1 MDEVKWE
8 EQKATVRRVEAT
20 LRSTL
25 LGASDDDIWMR
36 DYLHDWGEQ
45 VDALDLT
52 DVPQNIR
59 GNAPDLDHRLAD
71 TAFNFYDPIPVTPPV
86 VRPPAQVSKHQPKS
100 IRDILYDWAIAAIDW
115 WLFNFHAECERF
127 AHFEWPEWCVEQT
140 ERDEYIKSVRN
151 FTNVLVL
158 GQNAFKPEARGFVW
172 DIRDLANIRLLDYH
186 APLSSHFDL
195 DYLAELLDGCAD
207 RSMVSQVTS
216 TGADFAADVALQIYL
231 APHLTTLAP
240 GYALVSKEI
249 KRLAKAGYVE
259 FMNYL
264 GFLPCRFI
272 QQGTRCRKL
281 EPERPRRISDA
292 GGPRGEPLFDSL
304 GVQVIP
310 LNDAI
315 RNIPLSEHPDDK
327 SYQFLNDTERTTG
340 ILGSEGLLPP
350 RPTARIRKRLPW
362 EAKPHIPDVL
372 HNIMVLMYAARVFS
386 LDLYVVTDDWKDMF
400 NQFRLA
406 PWELWKVG
414 FAFGHLSDTIGDKT
428 VLGVVL
434 EYTLGYGFAN
444 ASNLCQRFANG
455 VFDAI
460 SKQMH
465 EADRSFFS
473 ASVRTDSERQYIAQ
487 RRALSALTGREECAL
502 FSMDI
507 YTDDGIMIV
516 AGAERTERLLRLW
529 GTFVKRSRA
538 RMAIPEKRTLGAG
551 LLWCGVNTIPC
562 LGFAYV
568 PRAKVVRACAEL
580 RRIGTRDPALEW
592 ADYRSLVGLLE
603 HLLPIVG
610 FTRLQMHELY
620 YVHHVFTNA
629 EPNARV
635 VKHITDGIVDR
646 ANEWAARLGTCPGSL
661 ADVVFGAG
669 VMAVPPNVVWW
680 YVFGD
685 AARERARSDSG
696 LGGYM
701 HGFGWRAPLLDCD
714 IEGPCKLPITVLE
727 YMVIAVNLIMFSSLI
742 PDHKHNWPV
751 FASDSLGSFLAIL
764 DLKSKS
770 KLMQFVSNYIAK
782 MPEVARFKHR
792 LTVAHVYG
800 TGNSFGDAESRGND
814 ELIARLSKQ
823 LRVDYH
829 RLPLSK
835 RAQSF
840 ITLVRSRARELA
852 RKGGNLVRQH
862 ERVAPPIQRKRNVR
876 ESAKRGVRDQ
886 RQRDQQQSQQG
897 THDRHRPTD
906 SAVRQRPSSPAER
919 GTDAATSAS
928 SMGDGPGA
936 GSRALALLPQGRGA
950 RRAEPERPR
959 RITELTNADFVVGAR
974 DRVFV
979 IVGTDAPAAAMDT
992 WRPAYD
998 AVLAELRQAA
1008 HGAVRQRPSS
1018 PAERGTNAATSSSSM
1033 GDGPGDGHSPVPFQP
1048 PPPASPPRRASV
1060 PLVDSSPSYQSPV
1073 QQPRPAHER
1082 MLIMA
1087 PVERSPD
1094 RSPLP
1099 AQPAPAREL
1108 PRVPP
1113 LPAVAQSAPPAGA
1126 RSRLARRRDMSDFDP
1141 TMAPTFMDM
1150 RDELLADTSPFRVGR
1165 VDEGLLNDVFSTY
1178 ADSAA
1183 TRTIGA
1189 DRSAWKKWK
1198 AFCNRHDIQRLWRN
1212 CTEANTGQD
1221 AVGHRREVY
1230 ILRAFLIETHRMMV
1244 PRRKSSKRARPSS
1257 SLNVVAGVRRIHKRA
1272 MIEMVSCAHLAMAM
1286 RGLNAQFM
1294 QEEGSNRALL
1304 AHRMEPLNNAEA
1316 IAMTSDALQ
1325 GARLPRWTVDWN
1337 SLVGISFKAGLRT
1350 ARQAGTR
1357 KADIASLDVEKQP
1370 HEMGR
1375 DNLTWYL
1382 ADGAGDYAHVSELPT
1397 VHVLLDNECACLRP
1411 AASKADQTA
1420 EHFGNQLIYLPVIHD
1435 DPNNAALAL
1444 AALERAHVVRGS
1456 ARVQSPLLPADDRG
1470 AALTCDRIDTIF
1482 NALAVAALGEQTAST
1497 RSFHGCRIFAA
1508 CCHRANGEDDETI
1521 QALCRWRTAASLKI
1535 YARINPRDYAARVRR
1550 MSSTVVDSRI
1560 AANLPTLDDSALHAE
1575 FDSIIGPLENGRDIA
1590 DTCDVHVDSDDEDDE
1605 PAQQGGAAAQPA
1617 PQQQKA
1623 VARPR
1628 AAAAAPPPRK
1638 RRAPAV
1644 QPASPSK
1651 PKRNEQRKLDGMTP
1665 IAVRQRNPK
1674 QANTVSFSRYERY
1687 KHAKTRG
1694 EFGAL
1699 GGTAADF
1706 RHDVKKGFID
1716 VDCSRKGQNS
1726 SDS

>member
-1 MDEVKWE
+1 MIRSHPPAPASRLDDSLSPRGRAGIINSSIHPSSSLCWHSLAEHGTAKVALPGGARAPRRVSMQPAQHTTDEVKWE
-8 EQKATVRRVEAT
+8 EQKATVRRIEST

-25 LGASDDDIWMR
+25 LDASDDDIWMR

-59 GNAPDLDHRLAD
+59 GNAPDLDDRLAD

-158 GQNAFKPEARGFVW
+158 GHNAFKPEARGAVW

-195 DYLAELLDGCAD
+195 DYLAELLDDCAD

-259 FMNYL
+259 FINYL

-315 RNIPLSEHPDDK
+315 RTIPESERPGDK

-372 HNIMVLMYAARVFS
+372 HNTMVLMYAARIFS

-460 SKQMH
+460 SRQMH

-473 ASVRTDSERQYIAQ
+473 ANERTDSERRYIAQ

-516 AGAERTERLLRLW
+516 AGAQRTERLLRLW

-568 PRAKVVRACAEL
+568 PRTKVVRACAEL

-620 YVHHVFTNA
+620 YVHHVFANA

-669 VMAVPPNVVWW
+669 IMAIPPNVVWW

-714 IEGPCKLPITVLE
+714 IEGPCALPITVLE
-727 YMVIAVNLIMFSSLI
+727 YMVIAVNLMMFSSLI
-742 PDHKHNWPV
+742 PDHEHNWPV

-770 KLMQFVSNYIAK
+770 KLMQFVSSYIAK

-814 ELIARLSKQ
+814 ELISRLAKQ

-852 RKGGNLVRQH
+852 RKSGNLVRQH
-862 ERVAPPIQRKRNVR
+862 ERVAPPVQRKRNAR
-876 ESAKRGVRDQ
+876 ESAKRG
-886 RQRDQQQSQQG
+886 
-897 THDRHRPTD
+897 
-906 SAVRQRPSSPAER
+906 
-919 GTDAATSAS
+919 
-928 SMGDGPGA
+928 GA
-936 GSRALALLPQGRGA
+936 GGHTQNRKHTGPFGA
-950 RRAEPERPR
+950 GV
-959 RITELTNADFVVGAR
+959 RIGEAKKPG
-974 DRVFV
+974 
-979 IVGTDAPAAAMDT
+979 PA
-992 WRPAYD
+992 
-998 AVLAELRQAA
+998 
-1008 HGAVRQRPSS
+1008 
-1018 PAERGTNAATSSSSM
+1018 
-1033 GDGPGDGHSPVPFQP
+1033 DGHSPVPFQP

-1060 PLVDSSPSYQSPV
+1060 PLVDSSPNYRSPI
-1073 QQPRPAHER
+1073 QRPQAAHER

-1099 AQPAPAREL
+1099 ARPAPAREL
-1108 PRVPP
+1108 LQVPR
-1113 LPAVAQSAPPAGA
+1113 LPAVAQSAPPADA

-1141 TMAPTFMDM
+1141 TMAPTYMDM
-1150 RDELLADTSPFRVGR
+1150 RDELLADTSPFRVGI

-1189 DRSAWKKWK
+1189 DRSAWNKWWK
-1198 AFCNRHDIQRLWRN
+1198 PFCNRHGIQRIWRN

-1244 PRRKSSKRARPSS
+1244 PRRKSSKRARPQS

-1350 ARQAGTR
+1350 SRQAGTR

-1382 ADGAGDYAHVSELPT
+1382 ADGTGGYAHVSELPT

-1470 AALTCDRIDTIF
+1470 TALTCDRIDTIF

-1521 QALCRWRTAASLKI
+1521 QALCRWRTSASLKI

-1575 FDSIIGPLENGRDIA
+1575 FDSIIGPLENGRDIT
-1590 DTCDVHVDSDDEDDE
+1590 DTCDVHVESDDEDDE

-1617 PQQQKA
+1617 PQQRKA

-1638 RRAPAV
+1638 RRTPAV
-1644 QPASPSK
+1644 QPASALT
-1651 PKRNEQRKLDGMTP
+1651 PKRSKQRQLDDMTP

-1706 RHDVKKGFID
+1706 KTDVKKGFID

>member
-1 MDEVKWE
+1 MIRSHPSAPASRLDDSLSPRGRAGIIDSSIHPSSSLCWHSLAEHGTAKVALPGGARAPRRVSMQPEQHTTDEAKWE

-59 GNAPDLDHRLAD
+59 GNAPNLDDRLAD
-71 TAFNFYDPIPVTPPV
+71 TAFNFYDPIPVTSPV

-259 FMNYL
+259 FINYL

-372 HNIMVLMYAARVFS
+372 HNIMVLMYAARIFS

-473 ASVRTDSERQYIAQ
+473 ASERTDSERQYIAQ

-580 RRIGTRDPALEW
+580 RRIGARDPALEW

-742 PDHKHNWPV
+742 PDHEHNWPV

-770 KLMQFVSNYIAK
+770 KLMQFVSSYIAK

-852 RKGGNLVRQH
+852 RKSGNLVRQH
-862 ERVAPPIQRKRNVR
+862 ERVAPPIHVSATR
-876 ESAKRGVRDQ
+876 ESQARV
-886 RQRDQQQSQQG
+886 
-897 THDRHRPTD
+897 
-906 SAVRQRPSSPAER
+906 EI
-919 GTDAATSAS
+919 TSA
-928 SMGDGPGA
+928 
-936 GSRALALLPQGRGA
+936 
-950 RRAEPERPR
+950 
-959 RITELTNADFVVGAR
+959 
-974 DRVFV
+974 
-979 IVGTDAPAAAMDT
+979 
-992 WRPAYD
+992 
-998 AVLAELRQAA
+998 
-1008 HGAVRQRPSS
+1008 
-1018 PAERGTNAATSSSSM
+1018 
-1033 GDGPGDGHSPVPFQP
+1033 
-1048 PPPASPPRRASV
+1048 
-1060 PLVDSSPSYQSPV
+1060 
-1073 QQPRPAHER
+1073 
-1082 MLIMA
+1082 
-1087 PVERSPD
+1087 
-1094 RSPLP
+1094 
-1099 AQPAPAREL
+1099 
-1108 PRVPP
+1108 
-1113 LPAVAQSAPPAGA
+1113 
-1126 RSRLARRRDMSDFDP
+1126 
-1141 TMAPTFMDM
+1141 
-1150 RDELLADTSPFRVGR
+1150 
-1165 VDEGLLNDVFSTY
+1165 
-1178 ADSAA
+1178 
-1183 TRTIGA
+1183 
-1189 DRSAWKKWK
+1189 
-1198 AFCNRHDIQRLWRN
+1198 
-1212 CTEANTGQD
+1212 
-1221 AVGHRREVY
+1221 
-1230 ILRAFLIETHRMMV
+1230 
-1244 PRRKSSKRARPSS
+1244 
-1257 SLNVVAGVRRIHKRA
+1257 
-1272 MIEMVSCAHLAMAM
+1272 
-1286 RGLNAQFM
+1286 
-1294 QEEGSNRALL
+1294 
-1304 AHRMEPLNNAEA
+1304 
-1316 IAMTSDALQ
+1316 
-1325 GARLPRWTVDWN
+1325 
-1337 SLVGISFKAGLRT
+1337 
-1350 ARQAGTR
+1350 
-1357 KADIASLDVEKQP
+1357 
-1370 HEMGR
+1370 
-1375 DNLTWYL
+1375 
-1382 ADGAGDYAHVSELPT
+1382 
-1397 VHVLLDNECACLRP
+1397 
-1411 AASKADQTA
+1411 
-1420 EHFGNQLIYLPVIHD
+1420 
-1435 DPNNAALAL
+1435 
-1444 AALERAHVVRGS
+1444 
-1456 ARVQSPLLPADDRG
+1456 
-1470 AALTCDRIDTIF
+1470 
-1482 NALAVAALGEQTAST
+1482 
-1497 RSFHGCRIFAA
+1497 
-1508 CCHRANGEDDETI
+1508 
-1521 QALCRWRTAASLKI
+1521 
-1535 YARINPRDYAARVRR
+1535 
-1550 MSSTVVDSRI
+1550 
-1560 AANLPTLDDSALHAE
+1560 
-1575 FDSIIGPLENGRDIA
+1575 
-1590 DTCDVHVDSDDEDDE
+1590 
-1605 PAQQGGAAAQPA
+1605 
-1617 PQQQKA
+1617 
-1623 VARPR
+1623 
-1628 AAAAAPPPRK
+1628 
-1638 RRAPAV
+1638 
-1644 QPASPSK
+1644 
-1651 PKRNEQRKLDGMTP
+1651 
-1665 IAVRQRNPK
+1665 
-1674 QANTVSFSRYERY
+1674 
-1687 KHAKTRG
+1687 
-1694 EFGAL
+1694 
-1699 GGTAADF
+1699 
-1706 RHDVKKGFID
+1706 
-1716 VDCSRKGQNS
+1716 
-1726 SDS
+1726 

>member
-59 GNAPDLDHRLAD
+59 GNAPDLDDRLAD

-568 PRAKVVRACAEL
+568 PRTKVVRACAEL
-580 RRIGTRDPALEW
+580 RRIETQDPALEW
-592 ADYRSLVGLLE
+592 ADYRSLIGLLE

-742 PDHKHNWPV
+742 PDHEHNWPV

-770 KLMQFVSNYIAK
+770 KLMQFVSSYIAK

-792 LTVAHVYG
+792 LTVAHLYG

-814 ELIARLSKQ
+814 DLIARLSKQ

-835 RAQSF
+835 RTQSF
-840 ITLVRSRARELA
+840 ITLVRSRARQLA
-852 RKGGNLVRQH
+852 RNSGNLTRRH
-862 ERVAPPIQRKRNVR
+862 ERVAPPLQRKRNAR
-876 ESAKRGVRDQ
+876 ESAKRSGNSGNAPRRKQTDSFGAGVRIGEA
-886 RQRDQQQSQQG
+886 SYPG
-897 THDRHRPTD
+897 
-906 SAVRQRPSSPAER
+906 PA
-919 GTDAATSAS
+919 
-928 SMGDGPGA
+928 
-936 GSRALALLPQGRGA
+936 
-950 RRAEPERPR
+950 
-959 RITELTNADFVVGAR
+959 
-974 DRVFV
+974 
-979 IVGTDAPAAAMDT
+979 
-992 WRPAYD
+992 
-998 AVLAELRQAA
+998 
-1008 HGAVRQRPSS
+1008 
-1018 PAERGTNAATSSSSM
+1018 
-1033 GDGPGDGHSPVPFQP
+1033 DGHSPVPFQP

-1060 PLVDSSPSYQSPV
+1060 PLVGSSPTYQSPV
-1073 QQPRPAHER
+1073 QQPQAAHER

-1099 AQPAPAREL
+1099 ARPAPAQAF
-1108 PRVPP
+1108 PRVAPRP
-1113 LPAVAQSAPPAGA
+1113 VEQAAPPAGA
-1126 RSRLARRRDMSDFDP
+1126 QSRLARRRDMADFDP
-1141 TMAPTFMDM
+1141 TMAPTYMDM
-1150 RDELLADTSPFRVGR
+1150 RDELLADTPPFRIGR
-1165 VDEGLLNDVFSTY
+1165 IDEGLLCDVFSTY
-1178 ADSAA
+1178 ADSPA

-1189 DRSAWKKWK
+1189 GRSAWKKWK
-1198 AFCNRHDIQRLWRN
+1198 AFCNRHDIQRLWRH
-1212 CTEANTGQD
+1212 CTASNTGQD

-1230 ILRAFLIETHRMMV
+1230 ILRAFLIEIHRMMM

-1257 SLNVVAGVRRIHKRA
+1257 ALNVVAGVRRIHKRA
-1272 MIEMVSCAHLAMAM
+1272 MIGMVSCAHLAMAM
-1286 RGLNAQFM
+1286 RGLNAQFLR
-1294 QEEGSNRALL
+1294 EEGSNRALL
-1304 AHRMEPLNNAEA
+1304 AHRMEPLNNTEA
-1316 IAMTSDALQ
+1316 IAMTSDELQ
-1325 GARLPRWTVDWN
+1325 GARLTRWTVDWN
-1337 SLVGISFKAGLRT
+1337 SLTGIAFKAGLRT

-1357 KADIASLDVEKQP
+1357 KADIASLDDEKQP

-1382 ADGAGDYAHVSELPT
+1382 SDGSGGYVHVSKLPT
-1397 VHVLLDNECACLRP
+1397 THVLLDNECACLRP

-1435 DPNNAALAL
+1435 DPNDAALAL
-1444 AALERAHVVRGS
+1444 AALERTHVVCGS
-1456 ARVQSPLLPADDRG
+1456 ARVQAPLLPADDRG
-1470 AALTCDRIDTIF
+1470 NALTCDRICAIF
-1482 NALAVAALGEQTAST
+1482 DALAVAALGEQATST

-1521 QALCRWRTAASLKI
+1521 QALCRWRTSASLKI

-1550 MSSTVVDSRI
+1550 MS
-1560 AANLPTLDDSALHAE
+1560 
-1575 FDSIIGPLENGRDIA
+1575 
-1590 DTCDVHVDSDDEDDE
+1590 
-1605 PAQQGGAAAQPA
+1605 
-1617 PQQQKA
+1617 
-1623 VARPR
+1623 
-1628 AAAAAPPPRK
+1628 
-1638 RRAPAV
+1638 
-1644 QPASPSK
+1644 
-1651 PKRNEQRKLDGMTP
+1651 
-1665 IAVRQRNPK
+1665 
-1674 QANTVSFSRYERY
+1674 
-1687 KHAKTRG
+1687 
-1694 EFGAL
+1694 
-1699 GGTAADF
+1699 
-1706 RHDVKKGFID
+1706 
-1716 VDCSRKGQNS
+1716 
-1726 SDS
+1726 